1 MDRGYNNMEKFM
13 DIIGLCGGFLVK
25 IFSSKEHRRQAKV
38 LAKMMKQRFFYDKS
52 LVCDYIFDYDGS
64 KICNDRFIHYGD
76 VVNGGMYDGVNKV
89 RVELRR
95 KGQTKTLDLPYVEC
109 VDFTKTPDAHIDFAS
124 VYFQERTLNNSL
136 KDLTENNLNIF
147 KKEANRYDN
156 NELLCMHGF
165 KMVSPG
171 RYEADVKT
179 MTFEGAARTNLTL
192 DHPLT
197 GLCRGT
203 LRDRELAGSGGG
215 LPSLE
220 DSELMNNIGVSA
232 VWCLDK
238 GDEADGDRYRF
249 YMKCRQK
256 KLSVFNGMM
265 GTVSGYVDAPRHI
278 PADRDMMAYLKEEIK
293 REFYEET
300 GYNNY
305 AHACRLSLDKELNM
319 RVIPLA
325 FVRELMRGG
334 LPQFFF
340 LIVTNDIREKEF
352 APYFLESQDGKME
365 FRSSQ
370 VSDRTP
376 HPLSPETHANL
387 LYALRYF
394 QRNENLPFIR
404 L

>member
-1 MDRGYNNMEKFM
+1 MEPIE
-13 DIIGLCGGFLVK
+13 IIGTCVSFFANLFHFPSRERRRHAK
-25 IFSSKEHRRQAKV
+25 I

-64 KICNDRFIHYGD
+64 KIRNDKFIHYDD
-76 VVNGGMYDGVNKV
+76 VVNGGMYDGIDKV
-89 RVELRR
+89 CVELRR
-95 KGQTKTLDLPYVEC
+95 KGQTKTVVLPYVEC
-109 VDFTKTPDAHIDFAS
+109 VDFTKAPDTRIDFVS
-124 VYFQERTLNNSL
+124 VYFRERTMNNSL
-136 KDLTENNLNIF
+136 KELTEKNLSLF
-147 KKEANRYDN
+147 KERASRYDD

-165 KMVSPG
+165 KMLSPG
-171 RYEADVKT
+171 RYEADVET
-179 MTFEGAARTNLTL
+179 MTFEGAVRTNLTL
-192 DHPLT
+192 DHPLP
-197 GLCRGT
+197 GLCCGT

-238 GDEADGDRYRF
+238 GDKADGDRYRF

-256 KLSVFNGMM
+256 RLSVFNGMM
-265 GTVSGYVDAPRHI
+265 GTVSGYVDAPCHV
-278 PADRDMMAYLKEEIK
+278 PVDRDMMAYLKEEIK

-300 GYNNY
+300 GYKKY
-305 AHACRLSLDKELNM
+305 AQECRLSLDDEANV

-340 LIVTNDIREKEF
+340 LIVTNDIAEKKF
-352 APYFLESQDGKME
+352 APYFLESLDGKNE

-370 VSDRTP
+370 ASDRTL
-376 HPLSPETHANL
+376 HPLSPETLANL